1 MEKKYPD
8 EILSNEEILPIPNK
22 VKNWSTLDYSMAWI
36 TMTVGVLAWEYPWF
50 GVFLGIPW
58 YLSVFLVFLGNL
70 ITLIPMLIQ
79 SHAGAKYGIAEPQIT
94 RSRWG
99 IWGAFFPSAVRA
111 IIGAGWWG
119 INVFIITE
127 IIVGLYL
134 KFSGQLN
141 KVISPLLSSGS
152 ANSFTISLAVP
163 QLFWVTFALVIIFE
177 LILLYLS
184 PILKGQEPLK
194 KMSKIVGPLAIF
206 SLLFIFFYE
215 GITSGW
221 NMSDLGKFSV
231 SSSSILFLL
240 AFLAGN
246 MSSWLT
252 MAISMPDLTRFA
264 KSQKSQMYGQII
276 LPFIYSFAGLLG
288 IFGTTMAISKLHS
301 VVIDP
306 VLLTLLT
313 TPSYISLIIL
323 IPLLMETFGVNTLA
337 NLLPPGYDISNFYP
351 RKIKWFTGV
360 IIATV
365 IGLLIGAWSFL
376 GSAYGF
382 MINWLNTYGIA
393 LGAIVGINVADYVFI
408 RRFSINIE
416 SLYSKSGL
424 YTYHRGINLASILA
438 FIISILPGYSY
449 ILGVKF
455 SYSMYSLGPML
466 SLPLSLILYLLIM
479 KLMKYW

>member
-1 MEKKYPD
+1 MKSKD
-8 EILSNEEILPIPNK
+8 DILSNEEILPIPK
-22 VKNWSTLDYSMAWI
+22 EIKKWSALDYSMAWV

-50 GVFLGIPW
+50 GIFLGIPW
-58 YLSVFLVFLGNL
+58 YLSVSLVFLGNL

-141 KVISPLLSSGS
+141 KVIIPLLSNGS

-163 QLFWVTFALVIIFE
+163 QLFWITFAIVIISE
-177 LILLYLS
+177 LLLLYIS
-184 PILKGQEPLK
+184 PILKGQEPLR
-194 KMSKIVGPLAIF
+194 KMSKIVGPLSII
-206 SLLFIFFYE
+206 SLLILFLYE
-215 GITSGW
+215 GETSGW
-221 NMSDLGKFSV
+221 NLSNLGKFTV
-231 SSSSILFLL
+231 STSNIFLLL

-264 KSQKSQMYGQII
+264 KSQRSQMLGQII

-288 IFGTTMAISKLHS
+288 VLGTTMAISNVHAT
-301 VVIDP
+301 VIDP

-313 TPSYISLIIL
+313 TPSYLSLIIL
-323 IPLLMETFGVNTLA
+323 IPILMETFGVNTLA

-351 RKIKWFTGV
+351 KRINWFTGV
-360 IIATV
+360 IIATI

-393 LGAIVGINVADYVFI
+393 LGGIVGINVADYVFVRKFTI
-408 RRFSINIE
+408 DVE
-416 SLYSKSGL
+416 SLYVRNGSYK
-424 YTYHRGINLASILA
+424 YYHGINLASILA
-438 FIISILPGYSY
+438 FTLSILPGYSY
-449 ILGVKF
+449 VLGLSV
-455 SYSMYSLGPML
+455 SSPLYSLGPML
-466 SLPLSLILYLLIM
+466 SLPLGILLYLLFM
-479 KLMKYW
+479 KLFKYW